1 MHTWMDGLQHWPVLH
16 TSPCE
21 FYNMWSSYGN
31 RKSSA
36 SPHRSTFSQLHTWI
50 RKNVRTTDVTSSHKE
65 LPDHISCRMC
75 WNWASRTPGRLCTEA
90 GQKPGLGS
98 EDLMKVCV
106 LSIALI
112 EVGIRNVI
120 LKIMTRFVDSMK
132 MQDVP
137 STISWSIH
145 VLPRHA
151 HVCRYKLQSSL
162 STYKRGAMA
171 LNEPLQHQWI
181 TVPAGN
187 LWGTLANRSHQR
199 TSTKWCFHTAR
210 CISTK
215 WYKLQVHRRATNTID
230 YSILYS
236 YICLQYFQ
244 LHVLFSNIARNTQLD
259 LSTCTSSIQL
269 QALAWIGLPFPLSYD
284 VCGWPISSPH

>member
-1 MHTWMDGLQHWPVLH
+1 MISSLEIWFDDIWCSYVRSELNICRLIPSNSVPIRIQLDGLGMHTWIDSLQHWPLLH

-65 LPDHISCRMC
+65 LPDHISCTMC

-171 LNEPLQHQWI
+171 LNEPLQHHSGSLCQQGI
-181 TVPAGN
+181 CGVPWQIVLINAQVQNDVFILLGVLVPN
-187 LWGTLANRSHQR
+187 D
-199 TSTKWCFHTAR
+199 TSCKS
-210 CISTK
+210 IGE
-215 WYKLQVHRRATNTID
+215 LQ
-230 YSILYS
+230 IL
-236 YICLQYFQ
+236 
-244 LHVLFSNIARNTQLD
+244 
-259 LSTCTSSIQL
+259 
-269 QALAWIGLPFPLSYD
+269 
-284 VCGWPISSPH
+284 